1 MNLKM
6 TSLPKIKRPPDAP
19 PLQAFLQMLTYIAIK
34 EGSNWYGMFYLFIS
48 KLSSWGTSAFS
59 NLVGSKN
66 GTLRRKKDWKL
77 LCICKNSFITY
88 AKKQVRL
95 LYFAFSTSL
104 KKVPSLVCSESCT
117 IGSCSKAVD
126 RTPVW
131 KTRAR
136 FQFEESCWWRIW
148 GGFSRISEKKRRTEF
163 TRWMILRRFQAA
175 KRLWKMNVIA
185 VSFACVLIIRQKR
198 LDSSSNPRILF
209 ISSKGS
215 DFSGSSKWA

>member
-1 MNLKM
+1 
-6 TSLPKIKRPPDAP
+6 
-19 PLQAFLQMLTYIAIK
+19 MLTYIAIK

-59 NLVGSKN
+59 NLVGGSKN
-66 GTLRRKKDWKL
+66 GCEKKSLKALVLSILRSYFAL
-77 LCICKNSFITY
+77 HL
-88 AKKQVRL
+88 ARL
-95 LYFAFSTSL
+95 L
-104 KKVPSLVCSESCT
+104 VPSLVCSESCT

-126 RTPVW
+126 SL
-131 KTRAR
+131 KD
-136 FQFEESCWWRIW
+136 EST
-148 GGFSRISEKKRRTEF
+148 FSIRGILLMKDLRGAAGYQKKKRRTEF